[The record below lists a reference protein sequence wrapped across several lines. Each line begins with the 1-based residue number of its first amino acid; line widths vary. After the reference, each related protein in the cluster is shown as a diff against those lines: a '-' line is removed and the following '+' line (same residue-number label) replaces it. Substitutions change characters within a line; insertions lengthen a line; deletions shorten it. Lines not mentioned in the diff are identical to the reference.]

1 MCTVCDF
8 EYTAINPRTGTID
21 NKIKPVTVTAENRIT
36 AGIMITRNKDG
47 PSVRGVYK
55 YVKELT

>member
-8 EYTAINPRTGTID
+8 EYTAINPRTGTLD
-21 NKIKPVTVTAENRIT
+21 NKRKPVTVTAENRIT

-47 PSVRGVYK
+47 QSVRGV
-55 YVKELT
+55 